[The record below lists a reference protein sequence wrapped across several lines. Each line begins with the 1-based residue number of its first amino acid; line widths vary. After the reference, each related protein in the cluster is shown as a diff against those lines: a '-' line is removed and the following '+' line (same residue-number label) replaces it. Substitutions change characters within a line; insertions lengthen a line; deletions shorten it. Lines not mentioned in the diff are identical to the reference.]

1 MLIVFPQFSM
11 GQEDDNHIFRFVKSK
26 FGYVDETDFET
37 RLYLCLSVFQALG
50 WDYIEVRRRDKKFHD
65 VFAIIFFFLFR

>member
-1 MLIVFPQFSM
+1 M

-50 WDYIEVRRRDKKFHD
+50 WDYIEVRRRDKNT
-65 VFAIIFFFLFR
+65 